1 MPTTSTQTTILPTIL
16 CDDNDAITW
25 EHLEDVSTVRPKKEY
40 EAKKEQQDPENEP
53 RAYHV
58 ENVADVESHS
68 QSNATNASFPPPPEI
83 RITPCFENDGERLV
97 DGNVR

>member
-1 MPTTSTQTTILPTIL
+1 MPTTSTQITSLPTIL

-40 EAKKEQQDPENEP
+40 SAKKEQQDPENEP

-58 ENVADVESHS
+58 EDVANLETYR
-68 QSNATNASFPPPPEI
+68 QSDAANTSFLPLPEI
-83 RITPCFENDGERLV
+83 RITPCFENDGERPV
-97 DGNVR
+97 EGNAR